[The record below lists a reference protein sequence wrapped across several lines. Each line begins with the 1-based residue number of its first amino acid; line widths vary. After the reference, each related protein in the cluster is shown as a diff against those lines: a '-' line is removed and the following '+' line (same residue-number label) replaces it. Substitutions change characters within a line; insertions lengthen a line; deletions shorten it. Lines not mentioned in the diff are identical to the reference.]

1 MKTDPHKLKQE
12 IIDTTGFQWFSYY
25 TARVYYLP
33 YKNNS
38 TKKSLK
44 DINQAIANFKT
55 FNKTI
60 IMADKLPDGWKM
72 VEEYLSDNI
81 AGDSDNKRKL
91 RATESRKRK
100 KKENSRKS

>member
-1 MKTDPHKLKQE
+1 
-12 IIDTTGFQWFSYY
+12 
-25 TARVYYLP
+25 
-33 YKNNS
+33 
-38 TKKSLK
+38 
-44 DINQAIANFKT
+44 
-55 FNKTI
+55 
-60 IMADKLPDGWKM
+60 MADKLPDGWKM